1 MKARRSEPSSQIEV
15 GFASAREVEMKPVD
29 PWIEGLD
36 LQLAR
41 NAVELATA
49 ADDVQ
54 TVVASSH
61 VAANSDV
68 TGAGELP
75 VQVGDRVALEVVGL
89 DVELALTPVPTDA
102 VLAVLGVEELVLEA
116 ELGVTHSLARGL
128 LREDV
133 EVVVERGGGGSEQT
147 RPQHGDD
154 HAQQKL
160 VHMGDLSW
168 LVVSL
173 LDTGLADPSRL
184 GWHVNSEVRF

>member
-1 MKARRSEPSSQIEV
+1 
-15 GFASAREVEMKPVD
+15 MKPVD

-173 LDTGLADPSRL
+173 LDTGLADPSRP